1 MASLYSRIAAL
12 CDKKNITGYKLCTDL
27 GISRSVLSDLKSG
40 RKKTLNANT
49 ASAIAEYFGVSVS
62 YLLGTSDAPEND
74 AELMEYLEELKNRQ
88 EMRMLFKLA
97 KNASKEDVE
106 AAVRIIEAL
115 RR

>member
-1 MASLYSRIAAL
+1 MATLYGRISGL
-12 CDKKNITGYKLCTDL
+12 CKEKGISGYKLCGDL
-27 GISRSVLSDLKSG
+27 GLSRSVLSDLKSG
-40 RKKTLNANT
+40 RKKSINAAT
-49 ASAIAEYFGVSVS
+49 AAAIATYFGVSVP
-62 YLLGTSDAPEND
+62 YLLGESDSGSD
-74 AELMEYLEELKNRQ
+74 AELQEYLEQLKNRQ

>member
-1 MASLYSRIAAL
+1 MSNLYSRISNL
-12 CDKKNITGYKLCTDL
+12 CKKNGVSGYKLCADL
-27 GISRSVLSDLKSG
+27 KISRSLLSDLKSG
-40 RKKTLNANT
+40 RKKSLNAST
-49 ASAIAEYFGVSVS
+49 AAAIADYFGVSVS
-62 YLLGTSDAPEND
+62 YLLGESND
-74 AELMEYLEELKNRQ
+74 IGDNELMEYLEELKNRQ